1 MSPLVLPAVSI
12 FVMSYTQ
19 HRARSCREIA
29 MASTESQEFFEHFED
44 SEDDYEPVATEDE
57 IKEYENC
64 VGKEKEEETRLEERF
79 LDKTLMESWYVQ

>member
-1 MSPLVLPAVSI
+1 
-12 FVMSYTQ
+12 
-19 HRARSCREIA
+19 

-64 VGKEKEEETRLEERF
+64 VGKEKTNMVNVYLQIRIYLIC
-79 LDKTLMESWYVQ
+79 M